1 MKKKIY
7 RRIFVNKY
15 FNCLWKFL
23 SREQLIYV
31 YIYIYL
37 IFYNKIKY
45 FLCLIEICIIHIKN
59 QI

>member
-1 MKKKIY
+1 MK
-7 RRIFVNKY
+7 IFVERTTHVRK
-15 FNCLWKFL
+15 
-23 SREQLIYV
+23 
-31 YIYIYL
+31 YIYL